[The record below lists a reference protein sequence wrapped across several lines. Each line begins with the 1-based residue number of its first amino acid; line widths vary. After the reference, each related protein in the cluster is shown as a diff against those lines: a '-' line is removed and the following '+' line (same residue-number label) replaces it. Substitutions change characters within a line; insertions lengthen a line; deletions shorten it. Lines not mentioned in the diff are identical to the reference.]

1 MILSFPEG
9 QEVEKID
16 IQDDIKPSDIITFK
30 LEDGENWGDIVKNFY
45 NLKIQLLKK
54 YLKGTI
60 QIAGRTIIVNQGENQ
75 QFYVIE
81 DGIKKAIL
89 LESININ
96 LMPEKGNNQI
106 KKSSIGTRNN
116 MQDNDQASGRASNNR
131 QKWIEQNNL
140 LIENIPNLI
149 NIIDEDNNTYSSTYT
164 TDKEKN
170 ERS

>member
-75 QFYVIE
+75 QF
-81 DGIKKAIL
+81 
-89 LESININ
+89 
-96 LMPEKGNNQI
+96 
-106 KKSSIGTRNN
+106 
-116 MQDNDQASGRASNNR
+116 
-131 QKWIEQNNL
+131 
-140 LIENIPNLI
+140 
-149 NIIDEDNNTYSSTYT
+149 
-164 TDKEKN
+164 
-170 ERS
+170 